1 MILIGLYTQEDGNS
15 WWSSR
20 RTWRSMDM
28 RGTRCLRFRSDPE
41 RTCKWT
47 VCLTLDFSP
56 CDWSL
61 LNIYLFGGGE
71 FILLLN
77 ALLWDVR
84 AQRLYIDRYQSHGMN
99 CLCGTLSCMDQG
111 FCWKAKSCGWWSK
124 HGLCGVTLCITWI
137 REPHTSVWVKNGIV
151 TAGRARRFFLARVV
165 SVTYQPWHLYT
176 FHLCGCCC
184 CEAPRLDRTI
194 RVRWSHSLA
203 RLRPKGRRNAV
214 FRI

>member
-84 AQRLYIDRYQSHGMN
+84 AQGLYIDGYQSHGVN
-99 CLCGTLSCMDQG
+99 CLCGMPKWQYDQG

-124 HGLCGVTLCITWI
+124 HGLCGIALCSIDSRASHPGCEPEMGEGC
-137 REPHTSVWVKNGIV
+137 REGM
-151 TAGRARRFFLARVV
+151 RFFQARVV

-176 FHLCGCCC
+176 FHLCGCWNTR
-184 CEAPRLDRTI
+184 RLDYRSVRTGK
-194 RVRWSHSLA
+194 R
-203 RLRPKGRRNAV
+203 V
-214 FRI
+214 FRNN

>member
-84 AQRLYIDRYQSHGMN
+84 AQRLYIDGYQTHGVN
-99 CLCGTLSCMDQG
+99 CLCGMPKWQLIEASVEKQSLVVMI
-111 FCWKAKSCGWWSK
+111 KARP
-124 HGLCGVTLCITWI
+124 CGVALCNVYFA
-137 REPHTSVWVKNGIV
+137 S
-151 TAGRARRFFLARVV
+151 L
-165 SVTYQPWHLYT
+165 
-176 FHLCGCCC
+176 
-184 CEAPRLDRTI
+184 APRLWT
-194 RVRWSHSLA
+194 
-203 RLRPKGRRNAV
+203 KNGRRTSGRTCV
-214 FRI
+214 SF